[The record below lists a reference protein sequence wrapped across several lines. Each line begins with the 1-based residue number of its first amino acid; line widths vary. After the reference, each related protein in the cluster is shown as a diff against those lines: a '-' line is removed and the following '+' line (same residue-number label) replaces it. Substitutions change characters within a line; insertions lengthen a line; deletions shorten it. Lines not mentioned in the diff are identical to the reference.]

1 MFIASSH
8 IIVKVATTRVCSPV
22 LLMFLMKRASE
33 VLQTCVTLLCFIN
46 NKPVYVVQ
54 TYSKAL
60 KENMGCSNY
69 HWTYSINCS
78 NMSQSSVMSCV
89 QFHLQ
94 YLLGTG
100 MHAMFI

>member
-1 MFIASSH
+1 
-8 IIVKVATTRVCSPV
+8 
-22 LLMFLMKRASE
+22 MFLMKRTRDTE
-33 VLQTCVTLLCFIN
+33 QPVRFYKTCVTLLCFIN

-100 MHAMFI
+100 MHAIMFI